1 MRSTAT
7 ASAVPAMEPVE
18 APAYAPARKSGV
30 VLAKPTVGPTLAAG
44 GAAKF
49 ADNGGPVIEIARVQL
64 VYWGSARASNPP
76 PTPSANQ
83 VTGAVEN
90 MLSGSYMTGLAQY
103 RQIGRG
109 YLLGATVYGASKIG
123 RASCRECVEIV
134 R

>member
-49 ADNGGPVIEIARVQL
+49 ADNGGPVIEIARALL
-64 VYWGSARASNPP
+64 VEWGNAWASNTP
-76 PTPSANQ
+76 PTPSGYP
-83 VTGAVEN
+83 VSRAVRN
-90 MLSGSYMTGLAQY
+90 KHSPSYNIRL
-103 RQIGRG
+103 
-109 YLLGATVYGASKIG
+109 
-123 RASCRECVEIV
+123 
-134 R
+134 

>member
-49 ADNGGPVIEIARVQL
+49 ADNGGPLVEIARGQL
-64 VYWGSARASNPP
+64 GVLGRAWGGKSPP
-76 PTPSANQ
+76 PPPPHQS
-83 VTGAVEN
+83 TGAGEKKFSGAF
-90 MLSGSYMTGLAQY
+90 MTRLS
-103 RQIGRG
+103 
-109 YLLGATVYGASKIG
+109 
-123 RASCRECVEIV
+123 
-134 R
+134 

>member
-49 ADNGGPVIEIARVQL
+49 ADNGGPVIEIARGQL
-64 VYWGSARASNPP
+64 VYWGSAWGAKPP
-76 PTPSANQ
+76 PPPSAQ
-83 VTGAVEN
+83 QGTRKEKKKAF
-90 MLSGSYMTGLAQY
+90 GSFINRLAQ
-103 RQIGRG
+103 
-109 YLLGATVYGASKIG
+109 
-123 RASCRECVEIV
+123 
-134 R
+134 

>member
-49 ADNGGPVIEIARVQL
+49 ADNGAPAIEIARAQL
-64 VYWGSARASNPP
+64 GYWGSAWAANPP
-76 PTPSANQ
+76 PTPTANQ
-83 VTGAVEN
+83 GPGAVET
-90 MLSGSYMTGLAQY
+90 MPSAPYITGLAQY
-103 RQIGRG
+103 R
-109 YLLGATVYGASKIG
+109 
-123 RASCRECVEIV
+123 EIV
-134 R
+134 AG

>member
-49 ADNGGPVIEIARVQL
+49 ADNGGPVIEIPRAQL
-64 VYWGSARASNPP
+64 VDLGRAWAPKPP
-76 PTPSANQ
+76 PPPPANQ
-83 VTGAVEN
+83 LTGAEEKSLYGVFIA
-90 MLSGSYMTGLAQY
+90 GLP
-103 RQIGRG
+103 
-109 YLLGATVYGASKIG
+109 
-123 RASCRECVEIV
+123 
-134 R
+134 